1 MTDPRIEYVSILLDI
16 TMTEFYVGFPRG
28 YDDRP
33 PLNLSRTI
41 WLASHQS
48 QKRYERDLLMIG
60 RQ

>member
-1 MTDPRIEYVSILLDI
+1 MKDIIEYVSILRDVTI
-16 TMTEFYVGFPRG
+16 TDFYAGFPRG
-28 YDDRP
+28 YDDKP
-33 PLNLSRTI
+33 PLNLSRMI